1 MARAPGSDASQR
13 LAAAAGAVTPM
24 SGSRTIPGS
33 IAGSPAC
40 DFKALPLLARRM
52 HPLAVVL
59 AVASSAA
66 GCVVPPPLQLDEPDA
81 GANSP
86 PTIISIRGD
95 NAVEYQ
101 EQGVVA
107 LIRGQGSFTATLY
120 DTDLDDTLYVRVFVN
135 WTPEN
140 TVAANAAC
148 SATPL
153 PTPSATRTATCDL
166 VGRVPARRRRERSDD
181 RGGVRP
187 RAARHRAAAAPGD
200 RGPAHQP
207 DVHAVVLGAAA
218 MSARVTVALGAFVTL
233 GAAACLEVPAGP
245 ATPMCV
251 DNSDCNVAAGEVCDE
266 SICWGDPPA
275 GAFGVLAGAPLDR
288 PGLTTSETQG
298 VSIAPSG
305 WFTVALEQ
313 PVTLAGRVVASCVSE
328 GGNATG
334 ACEPGVSIDATV
346 VVTRAPRIPGG
357 PAFRVVVSSVGG
369 LAEGPSFTVAVPR
382 GAPGELYTVVAYPN
396 RDPAVAGAVAPPER
410 RQLEVTEAVDDCDFV
425 VGAPQLR
432 HLVGTV
438 LDAGGAA
445 MAGFVVV
452 ARGRWTADA
461 PVEDLSTVGYTTESG
476 AFELT
481 LPAGLGSTEVDLVAA
496 PPADRSLPTL
506 FKDGVVLGGDVVTE
520 VTPLQLPPLGESRA
534 VQVRAVGT
542 SGGSPVEVS
551 GAEIS
556 LISSFDVFGPSR
568 RAEARSPRAASCST
582 GPASS
587 RPPAAATAAWRRSRC
602 CPAMPARRPRMRSG
616 CVRRRQPAARSTAQ
630 CGVSSATF
638 RPPAWSA
645 WSYPERVAIAGRL
658 LDAAGEP
665 ATGVSVLSVPSA
677 TFAASLP
684 AEIRSLLAQA
694 SAGDTL
700 TDEHG
705 DFVTWVD
712 RRVDGAP
719 AAYDLRFVPQGGSLL
734 PRWQLPEFEVTGSGD
749 VDLGDV
755 HLPEASYVRAVVQ
768 ESAEPGS
775 APVSGA
781 DVASTK
787 CWPAPSRAAPTAR
800 SSSAPA
806 CPMTAA
812 SSASCCRASDA
823 AGPARDRSRGGPG
836 KHRLTALGP
845 PSMVR
850 TSPPPRQFYAA
861 NSGA

>member
-1 MARAPGSDASQR
+1 
-13 LAAAAGAVTPM
+13 
-24 SGSRTIPGS
+24 
-33 IAGSPAC
+33 
-40 DFKALPLLARRM
+40 
-52 HPLAVVL
+52 
-59 AVASSAA
+59 
-66 GCVVPPPLQLDEPDA
+66 
-81 GANSP
+81 
-86 PTIISIRGD
+86 
-95 NAVEYQ
+95 
-101 EQGVVA
+101 
-107 LIRGQGSFTATLY
+107 
-120 DTDLDDTLYVRVFVN
+120 
-135 WTPEN
+135 
-140 TVAANAAC
+140 
-148 SATPL
+148 
-153 PTPSATRTATCDL
+153 
-166 VGRVPARRRRERSDD
+166 
-181 RGGVRP
+181 
-187 RAARHRAAAAPGD
+187 
-200 RGPAHQP
+200 
-207 DVHAVVLGAAA
+207 

-556 LISSFDVFGPSR
+556 LISSFDVFGAVAAGGGPKPAGGVLLN
-568 RAEARSPRAASCST
+568 RASFVQTASSSDRGLASFTLLPGDASAPPTHEIRVRPPTATGSSQYGAVWGVQRDLSAAS
-582 GPASS
+582 
-587 RPPAAATAAWRRSRC
+587 
-602 CPAMPARRPRMRSG
+602 
-616 CVRRRQPAARSTAQ
+616 V
-630 CGVSSATF
+630 VSVEL
-638 RPPAWSA
+638 
-645 WSYPERVAIAGRL
+645 PERVAIAGRL

-781 DVASTK
+781 DV
-787 CWPAPSRAAPTAR
+787 RFYEVL
-800 SSSAPA
+800 A
-806 CPMTAA
+806 C
-812 SSASCCRASDA
+812 
-823 AGPARDRSRGGPG
+823 
-836 KHRLTALGP
+836 ALEGC
-845 PSMVR
+845 
-850 TSPPPRQFYAA
+850 A
-861 NSGA
+861 NSAIELGSGVSDDGGVVRFVLPR